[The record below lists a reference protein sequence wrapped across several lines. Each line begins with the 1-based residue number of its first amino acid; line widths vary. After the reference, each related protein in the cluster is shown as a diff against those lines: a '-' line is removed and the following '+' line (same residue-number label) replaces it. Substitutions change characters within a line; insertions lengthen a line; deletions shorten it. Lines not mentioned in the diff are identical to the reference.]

1 MFWFLIILGGWCT
14 LEGSC
19 SILFPRWTVRMA
31 GLFSQQVKQ
40 LMEAQPTKTIRTI
53 GLMELIFGLWMLLL
67 TRV

>member
-19 SILFPRWTVRMA
+19 SILFPRSTVRMA